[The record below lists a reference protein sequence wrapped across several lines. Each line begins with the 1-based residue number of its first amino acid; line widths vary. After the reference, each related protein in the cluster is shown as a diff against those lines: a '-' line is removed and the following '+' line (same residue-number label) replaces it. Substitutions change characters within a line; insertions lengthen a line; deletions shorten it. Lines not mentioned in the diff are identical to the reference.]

1 MSDASNL
8 NMSNSPWHY
17 EVVEGKFSVDY
28 AWANGGGGGG
38 GGEEE
43 KKECGKYDNYY
54 PNKKWRTWID
64 YEKFNEL
71 SEKHRRDE
79 KVKFGVMD
87 YLADTPKWATFGNN
101 AEGFDPTDKRFRK
114 KGKIAMYTK
123 YDEEGVPTHDSAG
136 RELEAAARKGLEEE
150 MRAAVREYAGGGGRG
165 GEVENGKGGER
176 KVKDLKLMFRGLVVV
191 DKEERKKNDL
201 MNDVGMID
209 EKKKMKLARSWE

>member
-1 MSDASNL
+1 MED
-8 NMSNSPWHY
+8 
-17 EVVEGKFSVDY
+17 VD
-28 AWANGGGGGG
+28 
-38 GGEEE
+38 
-43 KKECGKYDNYY
+43 
-54 PNKKWRTWID
+54 R
-64 YEKFNEL
+64 
-71 SEKHRRDE
+71 
-79 KVKFGVMD
+79 
-87 YLADTPKWATFGNN
+87 
-101 AEGFDPTDKRFRK
+101 DPTDKRFRK

-150 MRAAVREYAGGGGRG
+150 MRAAVREYAGGGGKG
-165 GEVENGKGGER
+165 GEGENGKGGER